1 MQNRNKL
8 VDLFIGNIS
17 NSITH
22 KILEIA
28 IENVTI
34 ISKYQ
39 KESKISFDIA
49 KKYREKIN
57 PVNKTLPTHDTNN
70 VRRKIINK
78 VRAEL
83 NLRISRGYT
92 NIDLSLVEKFVD
104 SSLKELGVV

>member
-1 MQNRNKL
+1 MNRNKL
-8 VDLFIGNIS
+8 IDPFIS
-17 NSITH
+17 NLANVIVH
-22 KILEIA
+22 KILEKA
-28 IENVTI
+28 INKPEI
-34 ISKYQ
+34 IGVYT
-39 KESKISFDIA
+39 KEVKNSLEIA
-49 KKYREKIN
+49 KRYREKIN